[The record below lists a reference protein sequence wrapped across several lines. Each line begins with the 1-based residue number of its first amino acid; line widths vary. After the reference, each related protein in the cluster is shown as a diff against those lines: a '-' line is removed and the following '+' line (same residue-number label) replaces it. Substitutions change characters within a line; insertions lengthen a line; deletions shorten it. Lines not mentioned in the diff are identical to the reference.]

1 MAELT
6 ENEMNNLAMIFKSIK
21 KSQGIAKYIDH
32 IPDSISSK
40 IDKVPTLD
48 EHMIAV
54 GVQSADLNQV
64 IRNLRKAYRTVQFD
78 YGRGSSSR
86 RRSRYGYYNTA
97 YKTKIK
103 SIGAFGVAW
112 KNLVKANRHIEALE
126 FMSHKPKK
134 NKPAQFQIQGCI
146 SVWICKHM
154 CGNNKVDDAF
164 LDFVIEGNGKKYFNV
179 PAKKVLVNYL
189 HAQGRLDDMYR
200 FNGAGSKTINDMVIR
215 LARVED
221 LPFLMNTDG
230 YTANQRLEKRIDK
243 VK

>member
-6 ENEMNNLAMIFKSIK
+6 ETDINNLAMIFKSIQK
-21 KSQGIAKYIDH
+21 THGLARYKDFIPEDIA
-32 IPDSISSK
+32 SK
-40 IDKVPTLD
+40 IEKVPTLD

-54 GVQSADLNQV
+54 GVQSADLEEV
-64 IRNLRKAYRTVQFD
+64 IRNLRRAYRTVKFD
-78 YGRGSSSR
+78 YGGGKSR
-86 RRSRYGYYNTA
+86 RRGPFRGYNTA

-103 SIGAFGVAW
+103 SIGAFGLAW
-112 KNLVKANRHIEALE
+112 KNLVKADRHIEALE
-126 FMSHKPKK
+126 YMSHKPKK
-134 NKPAQFQIQGCI
+134 NKPPQFQIDGSI
-146 SVWICKHM
+146 SVWMCKQM
-154 CGNNKVDDAF
+154 CLSGKVDDAF

-179 PAKKVLVNYL
+179 PAKKALVSYL
-189 HAQGRLDDMYR
+189 HANGRLDDMYR